1 MALFLT
7 VERLAHGV
15 VMVAQRHAQHFFG
28 LLLLDD
34 IAVEVRL
41 DVAGLVV
48 EIEIVPGGLWLGLGD
63 GVGRL
68 SASEAGRAERLEL
81 FLQEILHLFLEF
93 FG

>member
-34 IAVEVRL
+34 VAVEVRL
-41 DVAGLVV
+41 DVARLVG
-48 EIEIVPGGLWLGLGD
+48 EIEIVPGGLRLGLGD
-63 GVGRL
+63 GAGRL
-68 SASEAGRAERLEL
+68 SAGEAGCAERLEL

-93 FG
+93 VG